1 MTDERDD
8 SPNPLA
14 QLVRRADAASTAF
27 IRGDMARWYALVSPI
42 ADDFTLMQPFG
53 GDTSRGFD
61 GTPARL
67 ERFARL
73 FTGGE
78 ASLEVQETYASDD
91 LVVLVMIERQRG
103 EVGGLP
109 VQDWSLRVT
118 QVYRRH
124 GDVWQLV
131 HRHADPLV
139 RDMSLEQTAALA
151 RGN

>member
-1 MTDERDD
+1 MRNEAP
-8 SPNPLA
+8 PNDAVA
-14 QLVRRADAASTAF
+14 QLVQRADAANAAF
-27 IRGDMARWYALVSPI
+27 IRGDMARWYELVGPI
-42 ADDFTLMQPFG
+42 AGDFTLMQPFG

-67 ERFARL
+67 ERLARL

-78 ASLEVQETYASDD
+78 ATLEIEQTYASDG

-109 VQDWSLRVT
+109 AQDWSLRVT
-118 QVYRRH
+118 QVYRRD

-131 HRHADPLV
+131 HRHADPLL
-139 RDMSLEQTAALA
+139 RDLGLPRTAALA
-151 RGN
+151 RGE